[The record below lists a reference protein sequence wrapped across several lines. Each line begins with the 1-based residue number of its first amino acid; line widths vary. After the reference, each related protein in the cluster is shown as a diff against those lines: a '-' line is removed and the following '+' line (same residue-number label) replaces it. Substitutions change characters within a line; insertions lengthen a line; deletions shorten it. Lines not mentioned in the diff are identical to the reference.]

1 MKLAGP
7 LPIHVQEFQQQLAN
21 KSAIPK
27 VDPTTVF
34 ATGTSFSSRYS
45 HLNVYNAHAHTTGV
59 QDVQLALSVA
69 AMPCKRQEEGE
80 LPIDPPHMTSRNEI
94 VIPISPHPTPVRDL
108 QQQPAPGLLAAQ
120 EPEAPKPVE
129 PQRQMPQLER
139 ASLYDLFCRGDE
151 FVQCEERNNQPQPQL
166 LQQQQAQPVQQQQ
179 QQQQEQQPARRIVR
193 SRYFACHQ
201 VHETFDTSRRTKHE
215 QHTHQPYRPVSQM
228 AKQVILG
235 NQTAQ
240 QQQVDPRLRLTSSAF
255 CVKLSLA
262 Q

>member
-1 MKLAGP
+1 MKSAGP

-45 HLNVYNAHAHTTGV
+45 HLNVYNAHAPTTGV
-59 QDVQLALSVA
+59 QVVQLALSVA
-69 AMPCKRQEEGE
+69 ATPSKRQEEGE
-80 LPIDPPHMTSRNEI
+80 LPLDPPHVTGRNEI
-94 VIPISPHPTPVRDL
+94 VIPISPHPAPVRDL
-108 QQQPAPGLLAAQ
+108 QHQPAPELLAAQ
-120 EPEAPKPVE
+120 EPAALKPVE
-129 PQRQMPQLER
+129 PQRQIPQLER
-139 ASLYDLFCRGDE
+139 ASLSDLFCRGDE
-151 FVQCEERNNQPQPQL
+151 LVQCGERNNQPQL